1 MQGRNV
7 RVDFPT
13 SEVDRIKPLLKRAG
27 KREIGGV
34 LMAEQISEGH
44 FRVVDFSVDETTG
57 SAAHFVRSPEHH
69 RLALSA
75 FFDRT
80 GSDYT
85 RFNYLGEWH
94 SHPSYPV
101 VPSHQDIASM
111 QELVEGERGIHFA
124 ILMIVKRA
132 CFWRFECSALL
143 FQKGLSPQ
151 GVDLSICELR
161 GHESKRAL

>member
-1 MQGRNV
+1 M
-7 RVDFPT
+7 RVDLPQNQIA
-13 SEVDRIKPLLKRAG
+13 RMKPLLKRAG
-27 KREIGGV
+27 RREIGGV
-34 LMAEQISEGH
+34 LMAEQICEGH
-44 FRVVDFSVDETTG
+44 FRVVDFSVDEATG

-69 RLALSA
+69 RLALSK

-80 GSDYT
+80 GSDYA

-101 VPSHQDIASM
+101 IPSSQDIASM
-111 QELVEGERGIHFA
+111 KELVEGERGIHFA
-124 ILMIVKRA
+124 VLMIVKRA

-151 GVDLSICELR
+151 GVDLNICEM
-161 GHESKRAL
+161 GNHESKDTL

>member
-1 MQGRNV
+1 MTKV
-7 RVDFPT
+7 RIDFPK
-13 SEVDRIKPLLKRAG
+13 SEIGRMRSLLKRAG

-44 FRVVDFSVDETTG
+44 FRVVDFSVDEATG
-57 SAAHFVRSPEHH
+57 SVAHFVRSPDHH
-69 RLALSA
+69 RSALSS

-94 SHPSYPV
+94 SHPSFPV
-101 VPSHQDIASM
+101 IPSSQDIASM
-111 QELVEGERGIHFA
+111 QDLVEGERGINFA
-124 ILMIVKRA
+124 TLMIVKRTH
-132 CFWRFECSALL
+132 FWRFECSALL

-151 GVDLSICELR
+151 GVDLNICEM
-161 GHESKRAL
+161 GGYESKSTL

>member
-1 MQGRNV
+1 MVKV
-7 RVDFPT
+7 RVDFP
-13 SEVDRIKPLLKRAG
+13 KPEISRMSSLLKRAG

-44 FRVVDFSVDETTG
+44 FRIVDFSVDDATG
-57 SAAHFVRSPEHH
+57 SVAHFVRSPEHH
-69 RLALSA
+69 QLSLSS

-101 VPSHQDIASM
+101 IPSSQDIASM
-111 QELVEGERGIHFA
+111 QDLVEGERGINFA
-124 ILMIVKRA
+124 TLMIVRRKS
-132 CFWRFECSALL
+132 FWRFECTTLL
-143 FQKGLSPQ
+143 FQRGLMPQ
-151 GVDLSICELR
+151 GVELNICEI
-161 GHESKRAL
+161 GDNEF